1 MRLGV
6 KLVREQLHKEAG
18 KGQGSGKVKVKKL
31 FIWRKAGHG
40 ILSWRVNGLVPGQRW
55 VIFWTVQ
62 NSWVASVVFPVV
74 VCGAVW
80 LHAGKLHAEIP
91 APRSVMDWAQASCG
105 EQSALGLCYHHITWP
120 FSSLLVWETKV
131 ARVCGETVPYFCR
144 EVQGKM
150 IIIQ

>member
-80 LHAGKLHAEIP
+80 LHAGKLHAGIP
-91 APRSVMDWAQASCG
+91 APLVSNG
-105 EQSALGLCYHHITWP
+105 LGTGFLRGTVCP
-120 FSSLLVWETKV
+120 GSLLSSDYLTFLFSACLGNKSSSCLWGDYTLFLQ
-131 ARVCGETVPYFCR
+131 RSTG
-144 EVQGKM
+144 
-150 IIIQ
+150 